1 MATIQK
7 SKASAASI
15 PINKHQEKIDLESN
29 ENQEKQKD
37 EILEGARNNEESP
50 KQNPIPVM
58 KPQFRMN
65 ESDGHKTIEY
75 RYTEEVEHTMITKDG
90 VTWHELKQYDHNP
103 ISNGQVVSPDVR
115 KATVT
120 KSIGDRQ
127 YQTSE
132 ITIDGVKKIEQ
143 LSKLSDADIEDFK
156 TEWESNWKPSI
167 NEKQMNENMAK
178 AIQQIKRN
186 NEQE

>member
-7 SKASAASI
+7 SKASTASV
-15 PINKHQEKIDLESN
+15 PINERQDTVDHESN
-29 ENQEKQKD
+29 GIIKKEKD
-37 EILEGARNNEESP
+37 EILEDARNNEESP

-65 ESDGHKTIEY
+65 ESDGHKTIEC
-75 RYTEEVEHTMITKDG
+75 RYTEEVEHTMVMKDG
-90 VTWHELKQYDHNP
+90 LTWYELKQYDHNP

-143 LSKLSDADIEDFK
+143 LSKLSDADIEDLK

-167 NEKQMNENMAK
+167 DEKQMNENMAK
-178 AIQQIKRN
+178 AIQQITKN

>member
-1 MATIQK
+1 MRNKKTK
-7 SKASAASI
+7 YLKAQRI
-15 PINKHQEKIDLESN
+15 
-29 ENQEKQKD
+29 
-37 EILEGARNNEESP
+37 
-50 KQNPIPVM
+50 
-58 KPQFRMN
+58 MN
-65 ESDGHKTIEY
+65 ESEGHKTLEY
-75 RYTEEVEHTMITKDG
+75 RYTEEVEHTVVMNDG
-90 VTWHELKQYDHNP
+90 ATWHELKQYDHNP

-143 LSKLSDADIEDFK
+143 LSKLSDADIEGFK

-167 NEKQMNENMAK
+167 DEKQMNENMAK